1 MALFVEEI
9 EVGGDFNLSRQN
21 ESGLGDHTKSWKKK
35 TNERTKCTQNKI
47 KQAAIQWSSD
57 QKTDP
62 NTL

>member
-1 MALFVEEI
+1 
-9 EVGGDFNLSRQN
+9 
-21 ESGLGDHTKSWKKK
+21 LGDHTKSWKKK